1 MNDQN
6 LERVRISSTEEQLSW
21 QTAYTS
27 WRKTWYV
34 CVTTDLH
41 AVLIADQINTRSENS
56 DIIATQI
63 YIYIQPGHGD
73 LTYYTC
79 IIIQIKTLLTNI
91 LLDIIIH

>member
-1 MNDQN
+1 MNDQS

-21 QTAYTS
+21 QTAYPG
-27 WRKTWYV
+27 KKQYV

-79 IIIQIKTLLTNI
+79 IIIQIKTLLI
-91 LLDIIIH
+91 